1 MPSWPFRLQPPH
13 VPRPRFRTLP
23 LSAGRFPA
31 SPQVEISPLP
41 EQAHHARQAE
51 SSSFPTDWS
60 VPFDCSPPR
69 LTATQLSLGTGRR
82 AFARRGLPPLSHGA
96 IAGALGP
103 RAARGL
109 VNRAIPPSQARRD
122 CTRACDGAIALFA
135 RRRPPAAGV
144 PDRCTIRENPRL
156 VIQRHTRR
164 GRSAAQVHAIVVLTF
179 VVAQT

>member
-23 LSAGRFPA
+23 LSAGRVPA

-103 RAARGL
+103 ALSRGSKQDGGRNHKPVSAPSGL
-109 VNRAIPPSQARRD
+109 RFLPPSCLRD
-122 CTRACDGAIALFA
+122 CRLK
-135 RRRPPAAGV
+135 AGM
-144 PDRCTIRENPRL
+144 PDRSHPRRSATREIYTDLRAEAGNRGYGGQPRL
-156 VIQRHTRR
+156 VRTLV
-164 GRSAAQVHAIVVLTF
+164 S
-179 VVAQT
+179 